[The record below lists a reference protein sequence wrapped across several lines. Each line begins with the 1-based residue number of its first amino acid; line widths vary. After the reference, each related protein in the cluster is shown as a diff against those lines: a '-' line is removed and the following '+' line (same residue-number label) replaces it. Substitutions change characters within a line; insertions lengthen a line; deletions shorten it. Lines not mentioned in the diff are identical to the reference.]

1 MKFRFGAIALALL
14 LVVVA
19 AGCGSKKKPSA
30 AATLPATTTSASSS
44 SGNSSSSSGSTT
56 TNSTTTSSTTTNN
69 GSSSSSSAP
78 SFADTKNCKQLVSLG
93 QKFSAAIQAASGSGS
108 AAAVANEVKLFKALA
123 DASPSDI
130 RGDFETIAD
139 AFATSATAL
148 QKAGITAGKTP
159 TPKQLLELEAAS
171 KSFSSAKVQAA
182 SKNLE
187 AWATK
192 NCGGLTTTS

>member
-1 MKFRFGAIALALL
+1 M
-14 LVVVA
+14 
-19 AGCGSKKKPSA
+19 
-30 AATLPATTTSASSS
+30 TSTRTRIETCKAKSD
-44 SGNSSSSSGSTT
+44 GK
-56 TNSTTTSSTTTNN
+56 
-69 GSSSSSSAP
+69 SAP
-78 SFADTKNCKQLVSLG
+78 SFADAKNCKQLVSLG
-93 QKFSAAIQAASGSGS
+93 QKFSAAIQAASGSGT

-171 KSFSSAKVQAA
+171 KSFSSAKVQTA

-192 NCGGLTTTS
+192 NCGGLTTTG